1 MIRQT
6 LECRKIELYCDI
18 HGHSTMKNL
27 FVYANNEWQTTQAQN
42 GGGQKGKQFEKYA
55 NHREKIFPY
64 LYQKSCDSFSF

>member
-27 FVYANNEWQTTQAQN
+27 FVYANNEAQTLSAYGST
-42 GGGQKGKQFEKYA
+42 
-55 NHREKIFPY
+55 
-64 LYQKSCDSFSF
+64 QKSRQLEKLVTHKEKVFP

>member
-27 FVYANNEWQTTQAQN
+27 FVYANNEWQTQQQLQGTVP
-42 GGGQKGKQFEKYA
+42 KK
-55 NHREKIFPY
+55 P
-64 LYQKSCDSFSF
+64 